1 MITRTGIIVLWA
13 ASTIGGALGAFI
25 LYAYLASNSR

>member
-1 MITRTGIIVLWA
+1 MTPIGIFFLWF
-13 ASTIGGALGAFI
+13 ASTIGGAAGAFI